1 MALDDVTQNFTVA
14 FSNTP
19 GAVKPLYYLSLKGEK
34 IYSLWTQ
41 TYLITSGFIGFAISV
56 QTWVNSCRVT
66 VTSDNGLIDAELNER
81 VCDLIVQKIEEEKER
96 MKDVPEKVSPGKG
109 TTNGKVQL
117 DTSISKE
124 STTDASGNGE
134 SKKDK

>member
-1 MALDDVTQNFTVA
+1 MKKTFITTYAQYAMTYLSQVLAPKQACKMALDDVTQNFTVA

-56 QTWVNSCRVT
+56 
-66 VTSDNGLIDAELNER
+66 
-81 VCDLIVQKIEEEKER
+81 
-96 MKDVPEKVSPGKG
+96 
-109 TTNGKVQL
+109 
-117 DTSISKE
+117 
-124 STTDASGNGE
+124 
-134 SKKDK
+134 